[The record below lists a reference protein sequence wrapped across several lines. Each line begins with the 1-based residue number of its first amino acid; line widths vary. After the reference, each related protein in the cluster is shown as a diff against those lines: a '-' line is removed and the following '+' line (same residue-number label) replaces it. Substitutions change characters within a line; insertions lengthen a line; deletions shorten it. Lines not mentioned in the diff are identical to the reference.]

1 MNDQSLKP
9 ADNGART
16 GPKTPTAAPPAS
28 AKTRRPKRLLVPL
41 ATLTLFAIGIAIG
54 AGNWYLH
61 SLSYVDEANA
71 RVVSE
76 ITALSSRVSGWVVEM
91 RISEG
96 SRVGRDEVLVRIDD
110 RRSRM
115 QRDELTLA
123 HAALLAERDRVTAEI
138 AMVDGRTE
146 SRYASEKSKLAA
158 AKALAES
165 IQLELRYAEDE
176 FKRAQSLSKRGVVA
190 ARALDQARTA
200 YLRAQQERL
209 RAQAQVAS
217 ARAEL
222 EEAASA
228 RREIDVLKAERA
240 NLVLRADA
248 IRVQIERQA
257 LDIRDRAV
265 RSPLDGVV
273 SRTFVADGEYVTPGQ
288 RIALLHN
295 PDEIWIEALIKETV
309 VRRIAVGQPV
319 EITIDAYP
327 DRSFAGTVERI
338 GHAATSEFTLLPT
351 PNPSGTFTKVTQRI
365 PVRVTLAQESDL
377 LKPGMMVEVSIDVSQ
392 P

>member
-1 MNDQSLKP
+1 
-9 ADNGART
+9 
-16 GPKTPTAAPPAS
+16 
-28 AKTRRPKRLLVPL
+28 
-41 ATLTLFAIGIAIG
+41 
-54 AGNWYLH
+54 
-61 SLSYVDEANA
+61 
-71 RVVSE
+71 
-76 ITALSSRVSGWVVEM
+76 M

-123 HAALLAERDRVTAEI
+123 HAALMAERDRVTAEI
-138 AMVDGRTE
+138 SMVDGRTE
-146 SRYASEKSKLAA
+146 SRHASEKSKLAA

-165 IQLELRYAEDE
+165 VQHELRYAEDE
-176 FKRAQSLSKRGVVA
+176 YKRAQSLSKRGVVA

-217 ARAEL
+217 AKAEL
-222 EEAASA
+222 AEAASA
-228 RREIDVLKAERA
+228 RRELDVLKAERA
-240 NLVLRADA
+240 HLVHRAEA
-248 IRVQIERQA
+248 IQVQIERQA
-257 LDIRDRAV
+257 LDVRDRAV

-273 SRTFVADGEYVTPGQ
+273 SRTFVANGEYVTPGQ

-295 PDEIWIEALIKETV
+295 PQEIWIEALIKETV

-327 DRSFAGTVERI
+327 DQSFAGKVERI

-365 PVRVTLAQESDL
+365 PIRVTLAQQNDL
-377 LKPGMMVEVSIDVSQ
+377 LKPGMMVEVSIDVRE

>member
-9 ADNGART
+9 ADPSART
-16 GPKTPTAAPPAS
+16 AAKPPPPPSAS
-28 AKTRRPKRLLVPL
+28 TTGRRPKRLLVPL
-41 ATLTLFAIGIAIG
+41 VTLTLFAVAVAVW
-54 AGNWYLH
+54 AGRWYLH
-61 SLSYVDEANA
+61 SLAYVDEANA

-96 SRVGRDEVLVRIDD
+96 SRVGRDEVLVQIDD

-123 HAALLAERDRVTAEI
+123 HAALMAERDRVTAEI
-138 AMVDGRTE
+138 SMVDGRTE
-146 SRYASEKSKLAA
+146 SRHASEKSKLAA

-165 IQLELRYAEDE
+165 VQHELRYAEDE
-176 FKRAQSLSKRGVVA
+176 YKRAQSLSKRGVVA

-217 ARAEL
+217 AKAEL
-222 EEAASA
+222 AEAASA
-228 RREIDVLKAERA
+228 RRELDVLKAERA
-240 NLVLRADA
+240 HLVHRAEA
-248 IRVQIERQA
+248 IQVQIERQA
-257 LDIRDRAV
+257 LDVRDRAV

-273 SRTFVADGEYVTPGQ
+273 SRTFVANGEYVTPGQ

-295 PDEIWIEALIKETV
+295 PQEIWIEALIKETV

-327 DRSFAGTVERI
+327 DQSFAGKVERI

-365 PVRVTLAQESDL
+365 PIRVTLAQQNDL
-377 LKPGMMVEVSIDVSQ
+377 LKPGMMVEVSIDVRE